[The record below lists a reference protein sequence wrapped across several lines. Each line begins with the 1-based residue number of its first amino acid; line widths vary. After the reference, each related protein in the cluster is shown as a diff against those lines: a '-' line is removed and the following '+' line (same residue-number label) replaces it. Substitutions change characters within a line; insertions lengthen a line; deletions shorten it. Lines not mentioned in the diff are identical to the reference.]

1 MIYFDNAATTKVY
14 QEIID
19 SFNNALIRY
28 MGNSSSTHK
37 EGLKALELEIERCKK
52 NGETQFTEKYQ

>member
-37 EGLKALELEIERCKK
+37 EGLKALE
-52 NGETQFTEKYQ
+52 